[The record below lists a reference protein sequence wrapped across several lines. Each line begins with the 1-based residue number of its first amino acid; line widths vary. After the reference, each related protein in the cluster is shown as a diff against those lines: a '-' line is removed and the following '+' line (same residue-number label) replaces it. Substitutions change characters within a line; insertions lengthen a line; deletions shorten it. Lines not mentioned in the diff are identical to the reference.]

1 MMFHV
6 EQVSR
11 RMDYHLHTVHSFDG
25 VQSVDEL
32 CREMIARGVE
42 EICLTEHLEPNHP
55 DPEVNVP
62 PIWDVYF
69 REIENARRAYPLL
82 TIRAGVE
89 IGDEP
94 ASRCSVLRDLSE
106 YPFDFYLLSLHLVG
120 GVDCYDAER
129 FYAGKTRAGAYR
141 EYAEAKAES
150 VMAFEDYDAVAHIG
164 YVSRYAPWSDSRPLR
179 YEDAPDVF
187 DAMLR
192 HMVEHGKCLEIN
204 TSTLETMGCTLPHES
219 IIRRYIALGGEM
231 FTFGSDAHDTQSD
244 YRGIERTRERVRELG
259 GKYQASFERRKMKLW
274 RI

>member
-1 MMFHV
+1 M
-6 EQVSR
+6 
-11 RMDYHLHTVHSFDG
+11 
-25 VQSVDEL
+25 
-32 CREMIARGVE
+32 
-42 EICLTEHLEPNHP
+42 
-55 DPEVNVP
+55 
-62 PIWDVYF
+62 
-69 REIENARRAYPLL
+69 
-82 TIRAGVE
+82 
-89 IGDEP
+89 
-94 ASRCSVLRDLSE
+94 RDLNE

-129 FYAGKTRAGAYR
+129 FYAGKTRAEAYR

-259 GKYQASFERRKMKLW
+259 GKYQASFDRRKMKLW